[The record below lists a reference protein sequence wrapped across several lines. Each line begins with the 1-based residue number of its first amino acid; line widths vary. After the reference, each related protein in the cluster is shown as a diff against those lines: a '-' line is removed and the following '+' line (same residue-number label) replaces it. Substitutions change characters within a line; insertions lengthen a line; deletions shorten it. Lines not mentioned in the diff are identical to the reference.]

1 MWIDSEQAI
10 RLHSK
15 GPVPAIAALLA
26 TRRAARFNCCR
37 WCCLRPLWAYRI
49 SEAQEEVRYALVRER
64 FVAPPSVKVGEVP
77 LPADFDFASY
87 LRRRGATLV
96 TQARPPEPAN
106 TRAHLRRACFALH
119 RRRPATRCS
128 QI

>member
-1 MWIDSEQAI
+1 M
-10 RLHSK
+10 
-15 GPVPAIAALLA
+15 
-26 TRRAARFNCCR
+26 
-37 WCCLRPLWAYRI
+37 RPLWAYRI

-96 TQARPPEPAN
+96 TQVRPPEPAN
-106 TRAHLRRACFALH
+106 ARAHLRRACFALH